1 MKLLFVCLI
10 ISKKKKML
18 NFLEL
23 NSNLQNF
30 FITSDFFIIATSYGC
45 LIASAILTIV
55 SVNPIHALINLITT
69 FFTATIIIFLLNLI
83 FFALI
88 LLAVYL
94 GAIAVLFLFMIIMLD
109 IKPTSEY
116 SEIKSAWSF
125 YEQLSFL
132 IVIFFFD
139 LKNKGIDILYYLQ
152 NKIETLSSYENNFEL
167 FSFDLDYIS
176 YFKTLSYQTQL
187 SVIGNHLFT
196 ENIIAFVYNG
206 ILLFIGMVG
215 AIVLTVESIKVKFLF
230 QQDANQQSLRFTDI
244 TRIS

>member
-1 MKLLFVCLI
+1 
-10 ISKKKKML
+10 ML
-18 NFLEL
+18 NFLTIE
-23 NSNLQNF
+23 SSIQNF
-30 FITSDFFIIATSYGC
+30 FINSDFFIIATSYGC

-69 FFTATIIIFLLNLI
+69 FFTATIIIFFLNLI

-109 IKPTSEY
+109 IKPSSEY
-116 SEIKSAWSF
+116 AEIKSAWSF

-132 IVIFFFD
+132 FLIFFFD
-139 LKNKGIDILYYLQ
+139 IKNKGIDILYFLQ
-152 NKIETLSSYENNFEL
+152 TQIDNLNKYDSNFSL
-167 FSFDLDYIS
+167 FTFDLDYIS
-176 YFKTLSYQTQL
+176 YFKTLNFQTHL

-206 ILLFIGMVG
+206 IILFIGMIG
-215 AIVLTVESIKVKFLF
+215 AIVLTVESIKLKYLF

-244 TRIS
+244 SRLS